1 MVWKHI
7 FCSSPVARRNGDWNC
22 VANIFFGWIQWPF
35 ILTCLFNVRSTFLR
49 KKTRVILNRLV
60 MLATFV
66 AFLKKYFFMASKWQ
80 PAFGEI
86 DCKSLSLLCSWW
98 MGQTN
103 CCWRFIFFFSFVVGK
118 IILASDICVLMLGNL
133 WKIFCFF
140 IYCTWTD
147 SDGLDDS
154 FWSEETSVGKENKF
168 IVDVKPV
175 GWYQRERN
183 IDSKSQV
190 S

>member
-103 CCWRFIFFFSFVVGK
+103 CCWRFIFFFFVCCGK
-118 IILASDICVLMLGNL
+118 NYIGKWYLCTNAWKFMKDFLLFYLLYMDRFWWTWRFILERGNFS
-133 WKIFCFF
+133 W
-140 IYCTWTD
+140 
-147 SDGLDDS
+147 
-154 FWSEETSVGKENKF
+154 
-168 IVDVKPV
+168 
-175 GWYQRERN
+175 
-183 IDSKSQV
+183 
-190 S
+190 